1 MDIIGKLRA
10 ILGPAQVLT
19 GADAAR
25 YGREWTGK
33 YRWQPLAVARPA
45 TTAEVAE
52 TVRAAAAAGL
62 AIVPVGGHTG
72 LTGATEAAG
81 ALMISLERM
90 NRIRQIRPE
99 ARVAVV
105 EAGVVLSRLHEA
117 AAAHDLVFPLTFGAR
132 GSAMIGG
139 CLATNA
145 GGSNVLRYG
154 STRGLCLGLEAVL
167 ADGRV
172 LNLMAELHKDNSG
185 YDLKDLFIGSEGT
198 LGIITAAVLKL
209 VPKPRAYAT
218 ALVAMPGLA
227 PALGLLNRLQ
237 ERTGGGVEAFEYMP
251 AVYAARLARHRPDLA
266 FPFAADP
273 PATILVEVGATAP
286 ALCTPEP
293 DGTLPLTEMLED
305 ALAEAIEAGAASDAV
320 VARTEAQRADF
331 WARREAA
338 AEITLTETP
347 IVDTDIA
354 VPLDRVDPF
363 LTRMRDRL
371 AEIDAG
377 AREMVVAHLGD
388 GNVHYTAYPSR
399 DDAALAD
406 TIRAAVDE
414 VATGLGGSFSAEH
427 GVGLSKKGSM
437 ARLKDPV
444 ALEMMR
450 AIKAAFDPENR
461 MNPGKLLP

>member
-1 MDIIGKLRA
+1 MDIVAELHG
-10 ILGPAQVLT
+10 ILGPGQVLT

-33 YRWQPLAVARPA
+33 YTWQPLAVARPGS
-45 TTAEVAE
+45 TDEVAAVVQAIAR
-52 TVRAAAAAGL
+52 TGL
-62 AIVPVGGHTG
+62 GIVPVGGHTG
-72 LTGATEAAG
+72 LTGATMAEG
-81 ALMISLERM
+81 AVMISLERM
-90 NRIRQIRPE
+90 NRIEEIRPD

-117 AAAHDLVFPLTFGAR
+117 AEEHGLVFPLTFGAR

-154 STRGLCLGLEAVL
+154 STRGLCLGLEVVL

-172 LNLMAELHKDNSG
+172 LNLMGALHKDNSG
-185 YDLKDLFIGSEGT
+185 YDLKDLFIGAEGT
-198 LGIITAAVLKL
+198 LGIITRAVVKL
-209 VPKPRAYAT
+209 VQRPRAYAT
-218 ALVAMPGLA
+218 ALVAMPGLG
-227 PALGLLNRLQ
+227 PALTLLNRLQ
-237 ERTGGGVEAFEYMP
+237 AETGGGVEAFEYMP

-266 FPFAADP
+266 FPFPEDT

-286 ALCTPEP
+286 ALCMPEA
-293 DGTLPLTEMLED
+293 DGTLPLTRVLEV
-305 ALAEAIEAGAASDAV
+305 ALADAIEAGQAADAL
-320 VARTEAQRADF
+320 VAQNEGQRAEF

-338 AEITLTETP
+338 AEITLTERP

-354 VPLDRVDPF
+354 VPLDRVETF
-363 LTRMRDRL
+363 LKRMAQRL
-371 AEIDAG
+371 AEVDPA

-388 GNVHYTAYPSR
+388 GNVHYTVYPGL
-399 DDAALAD
+399 DDAALSDA
-406 TIRAAVDE
+406 IRAAVDE
-414 VATGLGGSFSAEH
+414 VTTDLGGSFSAEH
-427 GVGLSKKGSM
+427 GVGLSKRGSM

-450 AIKAAFDPENR
+450 AIKAAFDPEGR